1 MQSRPLPKSSPSWWL
16 DIFFLS
22 LALGALFF
30 ILLGARPLFVPDEG
44 RYAEIAREMVMTRDY
59 VTPYLNSI
67 KYFEKPAL
75 FYWLESAAIHL
86 GGLNIWSLRSVNA
99 LLGLLGC
106 ILTYCTTRQLY
117 DRTTGLF
124 AAFILGTSLLYF
136 VMVHMVSLDLP
147 VTVFLSLTLYA
158 FLLATQETSARTRRL
173 FMWGAAIAAACAVM
187 TKGLIGIV
195 FPGMIIV
202 AWLTFTN
209 SWAQLKRLYL
219 PSSILI
225 FFLVAAPWHILV
237 GQRNPEFYYFYFIR
251 QHFLRYTM
259 LKIGHYQPAWF
270 FIPNLI
276 LGFFPWIVFLPVA
289 IAKTLPRSWQQCQK
303 NKIELFFILWA
314 ALIFIF
320 FSFSK
325 SKLIPYILPVIPPLA
340 ILTAHYLRQAI
351 LNKST
356 LEIKICYACLLIF
369 STLIAAVLFI
379 SPHHIAIPEPKTAA
393 IFLGFAATFLM
404 LGMIVATYYAFK
416 QCIHYAVITTIVTA
430 WIFLSFFH
438 AALPSMDTR
447 TIRPLT
453 TLLKPLLKPE
463 DQVTAYNQYYQ
474 DLPFY
479 LERRVNI
486 LNWKNELRLGM
497 EYQDTSEWMIKD
509 PVFIQRWDSQTRM
522 FAIMGKE
529 EYKNF
534 QTKYPQR
541 KAYWIGETL
550 TNVLIS
556 NQPVDVIDDMRD
568 KK

>member
-1 MQSRPLPKSSPSWWL
+1 MMQSTSKPSSWWV
-16 DIFFLS
+16 DILFLT
-22 LALGALFF
+22 LILGTLFF
-30 ILLGARPLFVPDEG
+30 ILLGSRLLFVPDEG
-44 RYAEIAREMVMTRDY
+44 RYAEIAREMVVSRDY

-86 GGLNIWSLRSVNA
+86 GGLNLWSLRSVNA

-106 ILTYCTTRQLY
+106 LLTYCTTRKLY

-124 AAFILGTSLLYF
+124 AALILGTSLLYF
-136 VMVHMVSLDLP
+136 VMAHMISLDLP

-158 FLLATQETSARTRRL
+158 FLLATQESHATSRRWL
-173 FMWGAAIAAACAVM
+173 MWGAAIAAACAVM
-187 TKGLIGIV
+187 TKGLIGMV

-202 AWLTFTN
+202 AWLTLTGGW
-209 SWAQLKRLYL
+209 SQLKKLYL
-219 PSSILI
+219 LSSIFI

-276 LGFFPWIVFLPVA
+276 LGFFPWIIFLPLAVV
-289 IAKTLPRSWQQCQK
+289 KTFPRSWKQCQK
-303 NKIELFFILWA
+303 NKIELFFLLWA

-325 SKLIPYILPVIPPLA
+325 SKLIPYILPVFPPLA
-340 ILTAHYLRQAI
+340 ILVAHYLRQAI
-351 LNKST
+351 LHKPK
-356 LEIKICYACLLIF
+356 LEIKVSYICLFIF
-369 STLIAAVLFI
+369 STLIACVLFI
-379 SPHHIAIPEPKTAA
+379 FPHQIAIPDPKTAA
-393 IFLGFAATFLM
+393 FYLDLAAIFLM
-404 LGMIVATYYAFK
+404 IGMIVATYHAFK
-416 QCIHYAVITTIVTA
+416 NHIEMAVISTIATT
-430 WIFLSFFH
+430 WFFLSFFH

-447 TIRPLT
+447 TIAPLT
-453 TLLKPLLKPE
+453 ILLKPILTSE
-463 DQVTAYNQYYQ
+463 DEVTAYNQYYQ

-509 PVFIQRWDSQTRM
+509 PIFMQRWDSQKRM

-529 EYKNF
+529 EYQKF
-534 QTKYPQR
+534 QTQYPQR
-541 KAYWIGETL
+541 KSYWMGETL

-556 NQPVDVIDDMRD
+556 NQPVDVRKHMNDN
-568 KK
+568 K